1 MSILLDTQVFLWAAG
16 LNSRLSESVLSLLR
30 NPEQTIF
37 FSAVSSW
44 EIAIKWSKGRL
55 DLPAKPVD
63 FVGNIIGASGLSQL
77 AVTVRDSCAV
87 AELPFH
93 HNDPFDRMLVAQA
106 RANGLQI
113 MTADPIL
120 EKYDVDVIALWL
132 NEDDE

>member
-1 MSILLDTQVFLWAAG
+1 MSILLDTHVFLWAAG
-16 LNSRLSESVLSLLR
+16 LNGRLSDSARSLLG
-30 NPEQTIF
+30 NPDQAIF

-44 EIAIKWSKGRL
+44 EIAIKWSKRRL

-63 FVGNIIGASGLSQL
+63 FVGNVIAASGISQL

-106 RANGLQI
+106 RTNRLRI
-113 MTADPIL
+113 MTADPMI